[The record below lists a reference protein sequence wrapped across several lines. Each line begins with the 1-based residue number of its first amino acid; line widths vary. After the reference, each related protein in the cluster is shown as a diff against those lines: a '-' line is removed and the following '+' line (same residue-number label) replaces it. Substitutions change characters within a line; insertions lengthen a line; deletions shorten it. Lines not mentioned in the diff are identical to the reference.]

1 MNLETSVAYSF
12 VPEKAVSRP
21 FKAQAI
27 ALCLLAGPLLFPC
40 RSGKL
45 REKIFSRLALNRK
58 VLSDQNLARGF
69 PVESKAR
76 QGNCR
81 ETRKPSDRR
90 LAPTDQPSY

>member
-45 REKIFSRLALNRK
+45 REKTFSRLVPPRK
-58 VLSDQNLARGF
+58 VFSYQDLERESS
-69 PVESKAR
+69 VESKAR
-76 QGNCR
+76 QGSGR
-81 ETRKPSDRR
+81 EARKLPD
-90 LAPTDQPSY
+90 